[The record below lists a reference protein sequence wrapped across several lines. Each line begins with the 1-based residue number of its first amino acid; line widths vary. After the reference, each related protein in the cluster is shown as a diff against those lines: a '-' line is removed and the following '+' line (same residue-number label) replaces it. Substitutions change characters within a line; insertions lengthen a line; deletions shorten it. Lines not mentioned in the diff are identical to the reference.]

1 LQTNTT
7 YEWSVHTKCDGVW
20 TDYAPLQSF
29 TTPTC
34 KNSTYKPAN
43 DPFFTNQTHSFFSQ
57 INLYPN
63 PAKNNLNISFTSFSK
78 EIINVKVI
86 DILGKT
92 VLAEKIESL
101 QGENNFMLNV
111 KDLQK
116 GSYFLQ
122 IDENVQKFIIY

>member
-1 LQTNTT
+1 
-7 YEWSVHTKCDGVW
+7 
-20 TDYAPLQSF
+20 
-29 TTPTC
+29 
-34 KNSTYKPAN
+34 
-43 DPFFTNQTHSFFSQ
+43 
-57 INLYPN
+57 
-63 PAKNNLNISFTSFSK
+63 
-78 EIINVKVI
+78 VKVI